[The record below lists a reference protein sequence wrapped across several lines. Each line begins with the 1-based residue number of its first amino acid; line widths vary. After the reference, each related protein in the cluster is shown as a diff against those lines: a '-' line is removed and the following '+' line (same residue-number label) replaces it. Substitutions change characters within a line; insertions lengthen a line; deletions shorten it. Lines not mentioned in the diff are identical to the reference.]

1 MKKIVFR
8 HGSNLFNYQFLR
20 KMRLT
25 ILLLFAAVLS
35 CLSAESYSQI
45 TKLSVA
51 ENKSTLLDVIRSI
64 ENQSEFNFFY
74 NEKVDVNRI
83 ISLEMTDKTIFEVLD
98 KALENTSV
106 KYKVLGRQIA
116 LYDKLEME
124 PFLPEPFQERRISG
138 KVTDKDG
145 TPLPGVSIVIKGT
158 TTGTTTGMDGN
169 FQLQVSSEKDIL
181 VFSFIGMETQ
191 EITIGALTQINLTMV
206 EAAIGLEEVVVIGY
220 GSQKKGNLT
229 GSVSTVKSE
238 DIVKAPLAS
247 TTNALTGRLPGLISL
262 QSSGLPG
269 SDAATLS
276 IRGFGAALIIVDGV
290 ESSFNSIDPNQIESV
305 SILKDGSASIY
316 GSRAGNGVI
325 LVTTKR
331 GNLDKPTITFNTSQ
345 TFQGITSFP
354 KPCNAGQYT
363 EMRSEVWLN
372 EGKPAA
378 QVPFT
383 EEQIQK
389 YYDGSDP
396 LFPNTDWFNT
406 LVRKWAPQQQHNFSV
421 RGGSDKI
428 RYYGF
433 IGYLDQQSMWKNNGG
448 EYKRYNFQSNIDAKI
463 FDNLTLQINVSSIVE
478 KKRFPASSQ
487 GIGTS
492 SLWPAYWATLPIYPA
507 SFPDPTK
514 NSFAFGN
521 GGGGVHLLTNSEI
534 CGYNNTD
541 LQNLYGT
548 AALEY
553 KIKTVKGL
561 SVKALTNYLQNY
573 VANKVFYKPAE
584 YFTYDP
590 ASQIYTKVGALTS
603 SASLSQA
610 KGQSYSLT
618 QQYSINYDNTFT
630 GGHHITALA
639 LYENIDYNS
648 DELSAARINYMTDAI
663 DYLFAGS
670 STGMNNNGT
679 ASEMGRK
686 SYVGRINYIFRNKY
700 LVETTLRV
708 DASAKFASSKRW
720 GYFPGISLGWIL
732 TEENF
737 MKSIPIIT
745 YLKLRTSY
753 GQSGYDAVGNF
764 QYLAGY
770 NYGQTIILGTGPQQ
784 GIVSKGLANPNLTWE
799 RISIYNVGF
808 DFSLLKNKIYGEGD
822 VFYRERTGIPANRLT
837 SLPSTFGAALPPEN
851 INSQNTRG
859 FEIKL
864 GTSGNNYDFKWIV
877 EGNISWSRSRW
888 DHYEEPLY
896 SDPVQAAIYTNS
908 NRWTDR
914 QYGYISDGL
923 FTSQAEIDALTYTY
937 TIGNSN
943 LRPGC
948 IKYKDLNN
956 DKILDWKDQV
966 EIGKGTTPHWMLGLN
981 TNLMYKNFYLSSL
994 FQGAF
999 GYYSYIQ
1006 FLTGGTEMSVF
1017 PTVVYDLRW
1026 TEENNDP
1033 DAFIPRLSSPA
1044 AAYFTSNNYT
1054 SDHWYKKAGYLRL
1067 KELTFGYNVPGQWL
1081 QKFKLTQLKVY
1092 FSGTNLITL
1101 DKLKKFGVD
1110 PEAPSNNTMYY
1121 YPQQKTITLGVSLSF

>member
-700 LVETTLRV
+700 LAETTLRA

>member
-737 MKSIPIIT
+737 MKSIPIIN